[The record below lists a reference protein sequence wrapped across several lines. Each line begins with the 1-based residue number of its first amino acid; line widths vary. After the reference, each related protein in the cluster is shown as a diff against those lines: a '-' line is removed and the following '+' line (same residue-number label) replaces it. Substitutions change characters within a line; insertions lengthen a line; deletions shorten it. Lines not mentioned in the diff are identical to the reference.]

1 MTGSLYAE
9 RLPRGTGLCG
19 GEERARQTP
28 RPAAGSVNVL
38 RTAVYLERI
47 TTPTAT
53 GTIVE
58 SWACLETV
66 EMRQSIDEIDCNR
79 HGVLAY
85 ISILGNGSG

>member
-1 MTGSLYAE
+1 M
-9 RLPRGTGLCG
+9 
-19 GEERARQTP
+19 
-28 RPAAGSVNVL
+28 
-38 RTAVYLERI
+38 YLERI

-58 SWACLETV
+58 SWVCLETV
-66 EMRQSIDEIDCNR
+66 EMRQSIDEIDCHR

>member
-1 MTGSLYAE
+1 M
-9 RLPRGTGLCG
+9 
-19 GEERARQTP
+19 
-28 RPAAGSVNVL
+28 
-38 RTAVYLERI
+38 YLERI

-66 EMRQSIDEIDCNR
+66 EMRQSIDEIDYNR

-85 ISILGNGSG
+85 VSILGNGSG